1 MCGVQTGSHRTGE
14 LGVPAHH
21 PPSLGAGAARHGE
34 QDLAQVEAQCPFTAC
49 SVLVGAQAGH
59 STCHSSRERYWC
71 STGRELVLKKAL
83 SPLVHCCDL
92 CCRDCG
98 FGAASGGAQDLQES
112 RNLPS
117 RNTVWGMLLDSP
129 CPWFAG
135 GGSCWPGIRAVL
147 RLGG

>member
-1 MCGVQTGSHRTGE
+1 M
-14 LGVPAHH
+14 PAHH
-21 PPSLGAGAARHGE
+21 PPSLGAGVPVMESKIWHRWRH
-34 QDLAQVEAQCPFTAC
+34 QCPFTAC

-59 STCHSSRERYWC
+59 STCHSPRERYWC

-83 SPLVHCCDL
+83 SLLVHCCNL

-98 FGAASGGAQDLQES
+98 LGAASGGAQDLQES

-129 CPWFAG
+129 CPCFAG
-135 GGSCWPGIRAVL
+135 GGSCWPGTRAVL
-147 RLGG
+147 GLGGWM